1 MIEDYFLDY
10 EVRPEFNKQFISL
23 WPGWLGTE
31 NMHKL
36 DEVTETEWSRFNQL
50 ILEIA
55 DEFKVGVVDLKTAEV
70 SFLTDIEQALKPY
83 AESMNSSSRDFGRYI
98 LPDLDCLL
106 TEEWDYTYILWHK
119 NNGAL
124 EKIEP
129 LIKRCELKHFSY

>member
-23 WPGWLGTE
+23 WPDWLGKE
-31 NMHKL
+31 NLHKL

>member
-106 TEEWDYTYILWHK
+106 TDEWDYTYILWHK

>member
-98 LPDLDCLL
+98 LPDLLVS
-106 TEEWDYTYILWHK
+106 
-119 NNGAL
+119 A
-124 EKIEP
+124 
-129 LIKRCELKHFSY
+129 FQ

>member
-83 AESMNSSSRDFGRYI
+83 AESMNSRSRDFGRYI

>member
-98 LPDLDCLL
+98 LPDLDCPL